1 MHDVWI
7 RLARYCEAPLT
18 GGEALVQVTAWWQG
32 RGNGELSCF
41 ASCTSWAIIAKAT
54 TVQEHRYIYAM
65 LQIDITSFKSGV
77 HHVELTPD
85 PADLELDSDTYSDI
99 HVLARLDCHRDRIL
113 VSLDVHGIAVLTCD
127 RTLQEYDQPL
137 EGTYQVL
144 FGPERMVGAESDN
157 FDEVRVLHPS
167 DRAIDVTD
175 LVRDTLLLAVPQRKI
190 APGADQEEIQMEF
203 GATASEDRAQS
214 DIDPRWD
221 ALRELRDRSDSSSN

>member
-1 MHDVWI
+1 MV
-7 RLARYCEAPLT
+7 
-18 GGEALVQVTAWWQG
+18 GEQG
-32 RGNGELSCF
+32 KELSRSI
-41 ASCTSWAIIAKAT
+41 SCISWAITAKAT
-54 TVQEHRYIYAM
+54 TVWEHRYIHPM

-85 PADLELDSDTYSDI
+85 PGDIELDSDRYSDI

-113 VSLDVHGIAVLTCD
+113 VSLDVHGVAMLTCD
-127 RTLQEYDQPL
+127 RTLQDYEQPL

-175 LVRDTLLLAVPQRKI
+175 LVRDTLLLAIPHRKV
-190 APGADQEEIQMEF
+190 APGAEREEIQMEF
-203 GATASEDRAQS
+203 GAAASNEQAQD
-214 DIDPRWD
+214 DIDPRWE
-221 ALRELRDRSDSSSN
+221 ALRELRDGADSDGN